1 VNRRRALVLF
11 ASLFPFGKRAFAQAN
26 AHISTTDPLV
36 VSFTK
41 GASVMP
47 GRVKLDL
54 PLLADSGFSVPM
66 TVSVESAMTETD
78 YVKTVLVLADK
89 NPQRDVCWFYLGP
102 RAGKA
107 EVSSRIKLNGT
118 QRVVAIAQ
126 LSDGTFWSDARDIE
140 VREAACTE
148 PG

>member
-1 VNRRRALVLF
+1 MTV
-11 ASLFPFGKRAFAQAN
+11 
-26 AHISTTDPLV
+26 
-36 VSFTK
+36 
-41 GASVMP
+41 
-47 GRVKLDL
+47 RVE
-54 PLLADSGFSVPM
+54 SPM
-66 TVSVESAMTETD
+66 TDID
-78 YVKTVLVLADK
+78 YVKTVLVVADK

-102 RAGKA
+102 RAGRA
-107 EVSSRIKLNGT
+107 EVSSRIRLNGT

>member
-1 VNRRRALVLF
+1 MNRRRAFLAL
-11 ASLFPFGKRAFAQAN
+11 AALAPLRRAFAQAN
-26 AHISTTDPLV
+26 AHVSTTDPLI

-47 GRVKLDL
+47 GRVRLEL
-54 PLLADSGFSVPM
+54 PTLADSGFSVPM
-66 TVSVESAMTETD
+66 TVSVQSPMTDGEH
-78 YVKTVLVLADK
+78 VKTILVVADK

-102 RAGKA
+102 RAGRA
-107 EVSSRIKLNGT
+107 EVSSRIRLNGT

-126 LSDGTFWSDARDIE
+126 LSDGSFWSDARDIE

>member
-1 VNRRRALVLF
+1 MFVF
-11 ASLFPFGKRAFAQAN
+11 ASLIPWRAFAQAN
-26 AHISTTDPLV
+26 AHVSTTDPLI

-47 GRVKLDL
+47 GRVKLEL

-66 TVSVESAMTETD
+66 TVRVESPMTERD
-78 YVKTVLVLADK
+78 YVKTVLVVADK

-102 RAGKA
+102 RAGRA

-118 QRVVAIAQ
+118 QRVVAIAH
-126 LSDGTFWSDARDIE
+126 LSDGTYWSDARDIE

>member
-1 VNRRRALVLF
+1 MFVF
-11 ASLFPFGKRAFAQAN
+11 ASLIPWRAFAQAN
-26 AHISTTDPLV
+26 AHVSTTDPLI

-47 GRVKLDL
+47 GRVKLEL

-66 TVSVESAMTETD
+66 TVRVESPMTERD
-78 YVKTVLVLADK
+78 YVKTVLVVADK

-102 RAGKA
+102 RAGRA